1 MQTERT
7 TVSQIHGDK
16 SLSTSERL
24 IAYRY
29 ALDLTPAQSTA
40 ALSHVGARRFAFN
53 HMLALVKS
61 VMSQREA
68 ERSYGIPDELLT
80 PPMDWSACGL
90 RKLWN
95 ARKRGVAPWW
105 AQNSKEAYAD
115 GCARLAAALG
125 NWSKTRNRTRT
136 GHSGFPRFASRRG
149 RQSVTFTTGGFRVD
163 DARHV
168 VLPMLGRLKT
178 FESTNKLTSRIEAGT
193 ARISRATLAYER
205 GRWVV
210 SFTVHQTIDVTPGV
224 HTVTRPVGIDFG
236 VKDLL
241 VVADADGHE
250 FERIRAP
257 RHLAEAQRRLR
268 ALQRRAARQTGP
280 YDSVTRKRQEASAR
294 WRRTQERIT
303 RARAGRES
311 A

>member
-1 MQTERT
+1 
-7 TVSQIHGDK
+7 
-16 SLSTSERL
+16 
-24 IAYRY
+24 
-29 ALDLTPAQSTA
+29 
-40 ALSHVGARRFAFN
+40 
-53 HMLALVKS
+53 
-61 VMSQREA
+61 
-68 ERSYGIPDELLT
+68 
-80 PPMDWSACGL
+80 
-90 RKLWN
+90 
-95 ARKRGVAPWW
+95 
-105 AQNSKEAYAD
+105 
-115 GCARLAAALG
+115 
-125 NWSKTRNRTRT
+125 
-136 GHSGFPRFASRRG
+136 
-149 RQSVTFTTGGFRVD
+149 
-163 DARHV
+163 
-168 VLPMLGRLKT
+168 MLGRLKT

-224 HTVTRPVGIDFG
+224 HTVIRPVGIDFG

-303 RARAGRES
+303 RAHARVASLREDALHQATSKIAATYSHVVIEDLAVKAMSTRGGARKRGLNRALADAAFGKLAWMLTYKTGWNGGTLTRANRWFPSSKTCSDCGAVKAKLTLSERTHTCIHCGARIDRDLNAAINLARLSESSDGVPARNASGATRKTTPRVAVGRETGTHTGGS
-311 A
+311 ATPQGEAA